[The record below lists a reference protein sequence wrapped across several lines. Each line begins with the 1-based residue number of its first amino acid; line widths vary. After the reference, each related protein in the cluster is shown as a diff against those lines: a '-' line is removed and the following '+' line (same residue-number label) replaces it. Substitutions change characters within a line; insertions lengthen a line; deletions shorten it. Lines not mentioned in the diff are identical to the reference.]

1 MVVVCLVHF
10 SLVILLENFPLST
23 FFSWG
28 EDTEEIQSLTYYVH
42 FSQEIVRSL
51 DVLDSVIGEFDDGFL
66 SDTGGQSLRA
76 TRTERTKGQFSQN
89 KIDRIFDDLAKEIYD
104 YDEKV
109 ERLNN
114 FQICSSDKVI
124 EGQGDDNSPSEI
136 PAPGSFMVAKQ
147 LYLEN
152 LDRVS
157 KEENIAGGSRSDPQS
172 DRPVRPNVIR
182 KEKSSSEVSSRPAVR
197 KVSSDLA
204 TGRQVILLIIT
215 RYSYLIIISNI
226 EIGNI

>member
-1 MVVVCLVHF
+1 M
-10 SLVILLENFPLST
+10 
-23 FFSWG
+23 
-28 EDTEEIQSLTYYVH
+28 
-42 FSQEIVRSL
+42 

-66 SDTGGQSLRA
+66 SDPGGQSVRA

-114 FQICSSDKVI
+114 FQICSKDKVI
-124 EGQGDDNSPSEI
+124 GGQGDDNNPSEI

-157 KEENIAGGSRSDPQS
+157 KEENIAGGNRAQS
-172 DRPVRPNVIR
+172 QTEGPVRPNVIR
-182 KEKSSSEVSSRPAVR
+182 KEKPSSQVSSRTAVR
-197 KVSSDLA
+197 KVSSEIA
-204 TGRQVILLIIT
+204 TGRQVILLIIAGS
-215 RYSYLIIISNI
+215 SYLIIISNI
-226 EIGNI
+226 EIENIFKNIFKMHNNRTPSNILNIN

>member
-1 MVVVCLVHF
+1 M
-10 SLVILLENFPLST
+10 
-23 FFSWG
+23 
-28 EDTEEIQSLTYYVH
+28 
-42 FSQEIVRSL
+42 
-51 DVLDSVIGEFDDGFL
+51 LDSVIGEFDDGFL
-66 SDTGGQSLRA
+66 SDAGGQSVRA

-114 FQICSSDKVI
+114 FQICSKDKVI
-124 EGQGDDNSPSEI
+124 GGQGDDNNPSEI

-157 KEENIAGGSRSDPQS
+157 KEENIASGGRTGQS
-172 DRPVRPNVIR
+172 QSEGPVRPNVIR
-182 KEKSSSEVSSRPAVR
+182 KEKPSSQVSSRTAVR

-215 RYSYLIIISNI
+215 RY
-226 EIGNI
+226 

>member
-1 MVVVCLVHF
+1 M
-10 SLVILLENFPLST
+10 
-23 FFSWG
+23 
-28 EDTEEIQSLTYYVH
+28 
-42 FSQEIVRSL
+42 
-51 DVLDSVIGEFDDGFL
+51 LDSVIGEFDDGFL
-66 SDTGGQSLRA
+66 SDAGGHSQSVRA
-76 TRTERTKGQFSQN
+76 TRTERSKGRFSPN
-89 KIDRIFDDLAKEIYD
+89 DKIDRIFDDLAKEIYD

-114 FQICSSDKVI
+114 FQICSKDKVI
-124 EGQGDDNSPSEI
+124 GGQGDDNSPSEI

-157 KEENIAGGSRSDPQS
+157 KEENIASGGRTGQS
-172 DRPVRPNVIR
+172 QSEGPVRPNVIR
-182 KEKSSSEVSSRPAVR
+182 KEKPISQVSSRPAVR

-226 EIGNI
+226 EIVNILRNIWEI

>member
-1 MVVVCLVHF
+1 M
-10 SLVILLENFPLST
+10 
-23 FFSWG
+23 
-28 EDTEEIQSLTYYVH
+28 
-42 FSQEIVRSL
+42 

-66 SDTGGQSLRA
+66 SDTGGHSIRA

-114 FQICSSDKVI
+114 FQICSKDKVI
-124 EGQGDDNSPSEI
+124 RGQGDDNNPSEI
-136 PAPGSFMVAKQ
+136 PAPGSLMVAKQ

-152 LDRVS
+152 IDRVN
-157 KEENIAGGSRSDPQS
+157 KEENIAGGSTTPA
-172 DRPVRPNVIR
+172 RPNVIR
-182 KEKSSSEVSSRPAVR
+182 KEKSSSQVPSRPAVK

-204 TGRQVILLIIT
+204 PGRQVILLIII
-215 RYSYLIIISNI
+215 RSSYLIIISHI
-226 EIGNI
+226 EIDNILENILKILAAPPQIFFFNMNCAEINSCISRNDLRSIS

>member
-1 MVVVCLVHF
+1 M
-10 SLVILLENFPLST
+10 
-23 FFSWG
+23 
-28 EDTEEIQSLTYYVH
+28 
-42 FSQEIVRSL
+42 

-66 SDTGGQSLRA
+66 SDAGGQSVRA
-76 TRTERTKGQFSQN
+76 TRTERTKGQNF
-89 KIDRIFDDLAKEIYD
+89 KIDRIFDYLAKEIYD

-114 FQICSSDKVI
+114 FQICSKDKVI
-124 EGQGDDNSPSEI
+124 GGQGDDNNPSEI

-157 KEENIAGGSRSDPQS
+157 KEENIAGGSRAEFQS
-172 DRPVRPNVIR
+172 ERGVRPNVIR
-182 KEKSSSEVSSRPAVR
+182 KEKPISQVSSRPAVR

-204 TGRQVILLIIT
+204 PGRQVILLIIT
-215 RYSYLIIISNI
+215 RYSYLIIISHI
-226 EIGNI
+226 EITNIYFQKIFGNI

>member
-1 MVVVCLVHF
+1 M
-10 SLVILLENFPLST
+10 
-23 FFSWG
+23 
-28 EDTEEIQSLTYYVH
+28 
-42 FSQEIVRSL
+42 
-51 DVLDSVIGEFDDGFL
+51 LDSVIGEFDDGFL
-66 SDTGGQSLRA
+66 SDSGGHSHSVRA
-76 TRTERTKGQFSQN
+76 TRTERSKGRFSPN
-89 KIDRIFDDLAKEIYD
+89 DKIDRIFDDLAKEIYD

-114 FQICSSDKVI
+114 FQICSKDKVI
-124 EGQGDDNSPSEI
+124 GGQGDDNSPSEI

-157 KEENIAGGSRSDPQS
+157 KEENIASGIRAECQTE
-172 DRPVRPNVIR
+172 RAVRPNVIR
-182 KEKSSSEVSSRPAVR
+182 KEKPSSQVSSRPAVR

-226 EIGNI
+226 EIENILRNIWEIFSRTPPPLKYYKIKSELKDINSCISRNDLRSIS

>member
-1 MVVVCLVHF
+1 M
-10 SLVILLENFPLST
+10 I
-23 FFSWG
+23 
-28 EDTEEIQSLTYYVH
+28 YVLH

-66 SDTGGQSLRA
+66 SDAGGQSIRA
-76 TRTERTKGQFSQN
+76 TRTERTKGQNF

-114 FQICSSDKVI
+114 FQICSKDKVI
-124 EGQGDDNSPSEI
+124 GGQGDDNNPSEI

-157 KEENIAGGSRSDPQS
+157 KEENIAGGNRAQS
-172 DRPVRPNVIR
+172 QTEGPVRPNVIR
-182 KEKSSSEVSSRPAVR
+182 KEKPISQVPSRPAVR
-197 KVSSDLA
+197 KVSSDNA

-226 EIGNI
+226 EIENIDNNIFFGNIEPHPLKYCKFKLS